1 MNRLSRRTLLVAG
14 GGALLAACGGSKSGG
29 SSGVTGGGT
38 GSGANAAAG
47 PVSTSKLGDV
57 DYTVVQFFKSGTI
70 PPGIAH
76 RLPFGLGDSR
86 GVLEAKGPAAMDV
99 RILDETG
106 KKEIVAKA
114 QSVRH
119 ANGIQRPYWPVTVNL
134 PAGTYA
140 AEFSV
145 GGKAVGDLAFFA
157 VADAPKLPK
166 VGDTLPVM
174 PTPTPANPQGV
185 TPLCT
190 RDPVCKLHDVSLD
203 EVLGKGKPTV
213 LLVATPAYCQTAVCG
228 PMLDLLLG
236 QLKPGITYIH
246 NEVWK
251 DDKLQDPAPLLD
263 AYGIDYEPVLFVAD
277 GAGKVTARLD
287 VIWDVDDL
295 NAAVATVL

>member
-14 GGALLAACGGSKSGG
+14 GGALLAACGGSKSG
-29 SSGVTGGGT
+29 SSSATSAATGGGT
-38 GSGANAAAG
+38 GSAAAG

-76 RLPFGLGDSR
+76 RLPFGLGDSQ

-99 RILDETG
+99 RILDEAG
-106 KKEIVAKA
+106 KAEVVAKQ

-119 ANGIQRPYWPVTVNL
+119 ANGIQRPYWPVTVTL

-145 GGKAVGDLAFFA
+145 GGKVVGDLAYFA
-157 VADAPKLPK
+157 VADTPKLPK
-166 VGDTLPVM
+166 VGDALPVM

-185 TPLCT
+185 APLCT

-203 EVLGKGKPTV
+203 EVLGKGKPVV

-228 PMLDLLLG
+228 PMLDLMLG
-236 QLKPGITYIH
+236 QLKSGVTYIH

-251 DDKLQDPAPLLD
+251 TDKLDVPAPLLD
-263 AYGIDYEPVLFVAD
+263 AYAIDYEPVLFVAD

-295 NAAVATVL
+295 NAAVATVA